1 VSGLENQRKT
11 SDLRGTMIMPVML
24 GAMSSRVQ
32 SDGPLSDIHQ
42 TISGT
47 IVLSRKQDATTTNE
61 RSRDYSQIQAEIAV
75 PLGLVAT
82 KHDVRVVFTGSKN
95 RNATAEGHH
104 HSSAQRNLNAAC
116 RRCAEPPLHFSDLRV
131 AILF

>member
-1 VSGLENQRKT
+1 
-11 SDLRGTMIMPVML
+11 MIMSVML

-32 SDGPLSDIHQ
+32 SDGPQ
-42 TISGT
+42 
-47 IVLSRKQDATTTNE
+47 RRMNE
-61 RSRDYSQIQAEIAV
+61 RDYSQIQAEIAV

-104 HSSAQRNLNAAC
+104 HSSAQRNLNAAW
-116 RRCAEPPLHFSDLRV
+116 RRCR
-131 AILF
+131 

>member
-47 IVLSRKQDATTTNE
+47 IVLSRKQDAFIGNE
-61 RSRDYSQIQAEIAV
+61 LSELSQRSW
-75 PLGLVAT
+75 
-82 KHDVRVVFTGSKN
+82 
-95 RNATAEGHH
+95 
-104 HSSAQRNLNAAC
+104 QRH
-116 RRCAEPPLHFSDLRV
+116 RMTIFPIFRLRV
-131 AILF
+131 